1 MNIYVYIYYILVVI
15 ITDAPTPN
23 VNMYRYSRQHEYN
36 EEEEERR
43 STGKKHCL
51 GQSLIIM
58 LLASH
63 PGYSLVKTLARWRR
77 LRR

>member
-1 MNIYVYIYYILVVI
+1 MYIYILVVI

-43 STGKKHCL
+43 SAGKKHCL
-51 GQSLIIM
+51 GQPLIIM